1 MKSSLPAAVLLIAWL
16 AAPAGLS
23 AAPPEPLVA
32 PDPAGAAFFE
42 SRIRP
47 LLAAR
52 CEECHG
58 EKLQH
63 GGLRLDSQ
71 PGWRAG
77 CDSGAVIVPGDADES
92 LLIEAVRYAE
102 DGPQMPPDG
111 ALSAAEVELLVEWVR
126 RGAPDTRLKPP
137 GEGAGRRPMTLE
149 EARDHW
155 AFRPVAAPPIPA
167 ATSATGPH
175 PVDRFVRTR
184 LAAEGLAASPPADPR
199 TLVRRAA
206 LVLVGLPPAY
216 EEVER
221 VAAGPWPA
229 AYESYVDELLA
240 RLEYG
245 QRWGRHWLDVAR
257 YADTTDKSTDAE
269 RRIPFAHT
277 YRDYVIEALNS
288 DTPFDRFVLEQIAAD
303 LLPAEEHPDLRALGF
318 LTIGRRF
325 EGNADAAQ
333 LVIDDRIDVIGRG
346 LMGLTISCARC
357 HDHKFDALPTA
368 DYYSL
373 YGILAST
380 TEPLDLP
387 EVGGPP
393 STEDKVAEAVREYRV
408 KRAELL
414 AKHEEVTDKAVV
426 SATRRIRQTATEYLR
441 HIVEESPQHR
451 TIEGSIPL
459 GTPRGVLMRSGPG
472 RWSAFIAASVDRGE
486 KPFRLWP
493 QLLALPREGF
503 AAAAAKVLGEA
514 AQHPEEHDPSVLA
527 ALVERPPTSMLD
539 VADVF
544 GKLIEAAAEA
554 DGHAE
559 IAALIA
565 APGSPIT
572 FTRDAVAEDMF
583 RAVNETQIVLWD
595 EGAAAGEL
603 RDKLRTLEAT
613 APLDRA
619 QAMTVSLR
627 PVDPHVMP
635 RGDFRRVGAEVPRRI
650 PQILAAVDDRSF
662 TDDGRLDLAR
672 AVASQRNPLTARVI
686 VNRLWQS
693 HFGTGLVETANDF
706 GRSGTPPSHPQLL
719 DWLAARLVAERW
731 SLKAI
736 HRLIVLSAT
745 YGQSADADPR
755 ALAVDAECRLLWR
768 FPPRRL
774 EGEAIR
780 DGMLAV
786 AGRLDL
792 TAGGRGFDLF
802 TTRGGLSGFPP
813 VEAFS
818 GPGLRRMI
826 YAHRIRMEKESVFGA
841 FDCPDAGQT
850 TGRRRQSTTPL
861 QALNL
866 LNSRFTVDQAEAL
879 AGRIAAETAGAADPI
894 DAQVERGFILVL
906 GRAPASDERAAAVDL
921 AREHG
926 LAALARALTNANE
939 FLFIP

>member
-1 MKSSLPAAVLLIAWL
+1 MKPSLPAAALVIAWL
-16 AAPAGLS
+16 AGTAGLQ
-23 AAPPEPLVA
+23 AATPEPPVA
-32 PDPAGAAFFE
+32 PDPEGAAFFE

-77 CDSGAVIVPGDADES
+77 CDSGAVIVPGDADAS
-92 LLIEAVRYAE
+92 LLVEAVRYSD

-111 ALSAAEVELLVEWVR
+111 ELSAAEVELLVEWVR

-137 GEGAGRRPMTLE
+137 GEGGGRRPMTLA

-155 AFRPVAAPPIPA
+155 AFRPVTDPPIPA
-167 ATSATGPH
+167 ATPATGPH
-175 PVDRFVRTR
+175 SVDRFIRTR
-184 LAAEGLAASPPADPR
+184 LAAEGLPHSPPADPR
-199 TLVRRAA
+199 TLVRRAS
-206 LVLVGLPPAY
+206 LTLVGLPPAY

-240 RLEYG
+240 RPEYG

-257 YADTTDKSTDAE
+257 YADTTDKSTDSE

-277 YRDYVIEALNS
+277 YRDYVIEALNA

-303 LLPAEEHPDLRALGF
+303 LLPAEEQPDLRALGF

-387 EVGGPP
+387 EVGDP
-393 STEDKVAEAVREYRV
+393 SPAAGAAADTVREYREQ
-408 KRAELL
+408 RAELL
-414 AKHEEVTDKAVV
+414 AKHEEVTDKALA

-441 HIVEESPQHR
+441 YVVEESPQHR

-493 QLLALPREGF
+493 RLLALPLEGF
-503 AAAAAKVLGEA
+503 AAAAAKLLEEA
-514 AQHPEEHDPSVLA
+514 ARHPEEHDPRVLA
-527 ALVERPPTSMLD
+527 ALAERQPASMLD

-544 GKLIEAAAEA
+544 GKLIETAAEA

-565 APGSPIT
+565 AAGSPIT
-572 FTRDAVAEDMF
+572 FTRDAVAEDML

-595 EGAAAGEL
+595 EGAEAGGL

-627 PVDPHVMP
+627 LVDPHVMP
-635 RGDFRRVGAEVPRRI
+635 RGDFRRVGAQVPRRI

-672 AVASQRNPLTARVI
+672 AVASRCNPLTARVI
-686 VNRLWQS
+686 VNRVWQH
-693 HFGTGLVETANDF
+693 HFGTGLVASADNF
-706 GRSGTPPSHPQLL
+706 GATGEPPSHPELL
-719 DWLAARLVAERW
+719 DHLAHWFMEHGW
-731 SLKAI
+731 SLKAL
-736 HRLIVLSAT
+736 HRYLMASAT
-745 YGQSADADPR
+745 WQQSSAAVSLTMERDPGN
-755 ALAVDAECRLLWR
+755 RLLWR
-768 FPPRRL
+768 MSPQRL
-774 EGEAIR
+774 EFEPLR
-780 DGMLAV
+780 DGILLV
-786 AGRLDL
+786 SGRLDTRL
-792 TAGGRGFDLF
+792 GGRSEPLDDTNFRRAVYGYTDRFRIPALQRNFDVA
-802 TTRGGLSGFPP
+802 SPDQSI
-813 VEAFS
+813 A
-818 GPGLRRMI
+818 RRS
-826 YAHRIRMEKESVFGA
+826 ESIH
-841 FDCPDAGQT
+841 
-850 TGRRRQSTTPL
+850 PL
-861 QALNL
+861 QALFL
-866 LNSRFTVDQAEAL
+866 MNSPFLWQQAEAVVALPAIAGGRTDERVVALYRRVL
-879 AGRIAAETAGAADPI
+879 ARNPAADE
-894 DAQVERGFILVL
+894 VELAKRYV
-906 GRAPASDERAAAVDL
+906 AAAPQEKAWPLL
-921 AREHG
+921 AQ
-926 LAALARALTNANE
+926 ALLCSNE
-939 FLFIP
+939 FCYCD